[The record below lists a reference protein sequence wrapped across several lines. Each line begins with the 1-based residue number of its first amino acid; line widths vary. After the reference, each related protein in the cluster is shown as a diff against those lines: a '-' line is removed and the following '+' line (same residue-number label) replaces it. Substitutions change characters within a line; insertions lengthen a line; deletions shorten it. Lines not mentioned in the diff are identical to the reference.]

1 SDSSISLP
9 KLSGHAGQ
17 LQFPNLI
24 LFGKNFTD
32 KIEDFKGQSLPIE
45 SVGIGTPDEFSKK
58 DVKGKI
64 ALVARGTLSFDEK
77 IANAKQAGAKAVI
90 IYNNVD
96 GEIPFYVGESTKY
109 IPAFRLTKED
119 GEKLK
124 AQIEQG
130 KTSLTFDEIN
140 YIQTEG
146 DHLADFSS
154 RGPVT
159 SNDDIKPDITAPGV
173 AVLSTVPEYINDPQ
187 EGENYDVSY
196 ERMQGTSMAS
206 PHIAGVAALILQE
219 HPEYSPFDVKASLMN
234 T

>member
-1 SDSSISLP
+1 
-9 KLSGHAGQ
+9 
-17 LQFPNLI
+17 
-24 LFGKNFTD
+24 
-32 KIEDFKGQSLPIE
+32 
-45 SVGIGTPDEFSKK
+45 
-58 DVKGKI
+58 
-64 ALVARGTLSFDEK
+64 K

-96 GEIPFYVGESTKY
+96 GEISYYIGESTKY

-130 KTSLTFDEIN
+130 NTSFTFGEIS

-159 SNDDIKPDITAPGV
+159 SNDDIKPDITAP
-173 AVLSTVPEYINDPQ
+173 
-187 EGENYDVSY
+187 
-196 ERMQGTSMAS
+196 
-206 PHIAGVAALILQE
+206 
-219 HPEYSPFDVKASLMN
+219 
-234 T
+234 